1 MKTERGS
8 RRAERRLRKLPGLV
22 SGGVVFAAIVVVAIA
37 ERVRPL
43 RRRREPQVPHV
54 VRDVAM
60 AALSTL
66 ATTALQA
73 IILRP
78 LTRRLESERLGFVGS
93 VRLSRAGRVVAGVLL
108 LDYTLWVWHWL
119 NHRAPLLWRF
129 HRVHHV
135 DLDLDS
141 ATGARFHFGEMSISV
156 LFRWLQFRLIGPDP
170 LAISLWQ
177 TMLLAS
183 IFFHHSNTDLTE
195 QLDRA
200 VSRVFVTPRLH
211 GIHHSIVRSE
221 TDSNFASLFT
231 MWDMLHGLFRDD
243 VPQDAI
249 TIGVPAYQSADD
261 VTIARILSM
270 PMLDTRDD
278 WVSQAS
284 PALPNPD
291 APSPAPR

>member
-1 MKTERGS
+1 
-8 RRAERRLRKLPGLV
+8 
-22 SGGVVFAAIVVVAIA
+22 
-37 ERVRPL
+37 
-43 RRRREPQVPHV
+43 
-54 VRDVAM
+54 
-60 AALSTL
+60 
-66 ATTALQA
+66 
-73 IILRP
+73 
-78 LTRRLESERLGFVGS
+78 
-93 VRLSRAGRVVAGVLL
+93 
-108 LDYTLWVWHWL
+108 
-119 NHRAPLLWRF
+119 
-129 HRVHHV
+129 
-135 DLDLDS
+135 

-231 MWDMLHGLFRDD
+231 MWDMLHDLFRDD

-270 PMLDTRDD
+270 PMLDTRED
-278 WVSQAS
+278 WVSPAF